1 MWSWFYPL
9 GSNIP
14 GTQILSTHFPY
25 LQQLKGAID
34 HGEQTQIECSYFYCF
49 PFALGWFF
57 TFSRYLEECSSTL
70 ATTYSSGTPGQD
82 ASIVTVDQVGRVDEN
97 DNVNNGDGKTFESW
111 VWLKHSDCW
120 PGKWFWWWL
129 NLHVMFLPN
138 PTPDQDSGRDIY
150 HYCDGDDSDDDH
162 D

>member
-1 MWSWFYPL
+1 MILMIWFD
-9 GSNIP
+9 GN
-14 GTQILSTHFPY
+14 G
-25 LQQLKGAID
+25 D
-34 HGEQTQIECSYFYCF
+34 HDEKCK
-49 PFALGWFF
+49 
-57 TFSRYLEECSSTL
+57 
-70 ATTYSSGTPGQD
+70 D

-97 DNVNNGDGKTFESW
+97 DNVNNGDSKTFESW